1 MPAPPVKRPLPDST
15 RRRLLAAAAATPWV
29 AGGIASAA
37 APPAAAPATRTL
49 RYAFR
54 VAETGMDPAQVGDIY
69 SRTLTAHVFEAL
81 FDWDPLARPVR
92 VRPLTAAS
100 LPAHTA
106 DFRVWTIHLQ
116 PGILFTPDA
125 AFRGQPRELVAQD
138 YVYMLLRHADP
149 ANRSPSWPLV
159 EASFGLV
166 GLAERRAQ
174 ALRLGGRFD
183 YDAPIEGA
191 RALGRHTLQL
201 TLMAPRPRL
210 LEVLAAS
217 DVFGA
222 VAREVVE
229 HYGEQITAH
238 PVGTGPFCLRLWQR
252 SARIVFER
260 NPDYRERR
268 YEAAPAVDDAQGQA
282 LLARLRG
289 RRLPMVDRVEITV
302 AAEEQPRWLAFAG
315 AEADFIE
322 RVPPAYAAP
331 ALPGGRLAPH
341 LARRGV
347 QATVQAEPGATM
359 LIFNMDHELVGGYAP
374 VQVALRRAL
383 ALAMDTPR
391 EIALVLQGRALP
403 AQSPIAPYCSGY
415 DPHFSSE
422 MSRYDPAR
430 AQALLELYGYRD
442 GDGDGWRERP
452 GGRPLVVELAAQPD
466 QISRPYYEMLDRNLR
481 AVGVRLQLKFA
492 DWSENRKAAREG
504 RFMVWTLSDSA
515 AAVPDGQAA
524 LARYASREIGGQNL
538 ARFSLPAFDAIYERL
553 LALPD
558 GPEREALFLQAKRLA
573 VAYMPY
579 KLRSHRIL
587 TDMAQPWLQGYRR
600 PVFGLDW
607 WQWVDV
613 DPTLLKGA
621 SGNPK
626 AG

>member
-1 MPAPPVKRPLPDST
+1 
-15 RRRLLAAAAATPWV
+15 
-29 AGGIASAA
+29 
-37 APPAAAPATRTL
+37 
-49 RYAFR
+49 
-54 VAETGMDPAQVGDIY
+54 MDPAQVGDIY

-81 FDWDPLARPVR
+81 FAWDPLARPVR
-92 VRPLTAAS
+92 IRPLTAAA
-100 LPAHTA
+100 LPEPSA
-106 DFRVWTIHLQ
+106 DFRAWTIRLQ
-116 PGILFTPDA
+116 PGIQFTPDP
-125 AFRGQPRELVAQD
+125 AFRGTPRELVAQD
-138 YVYMLLRHADP
+138 YVYMLQRHADP

-159 EASFGLV
+159 DASFGIV

-174 ALRLGGRFD
+174 ALRPGGRFD
-183 YDAPIEGA
+183 YDAAIEGL
-191 RALGRHTLQL
+191 RAPDRHTLRL
-201 TLMAPRPRL
+201 TLREPRPRL
-210 LEVLAAS
+210 LEMLAAS

-229 HYGEQITAH
+229 HYGEQIGAH

-268 YEAAPAVDDAQGQA
+268 YDALPAADDAEGQA

-331 ALPGGRLAPH
+331 ALPAGRLAPQ

-347 QATVQAEPGATM
+347 QACVQAEPGATM

-374 VQVALRRAL
+374 AQVALRRAL

-391 EIALVLQGRALP
+391 EIALILQGRALP

-415 DPHFSSE
+415 DAHFSSE
-422 MSRYDPAR
+422 MSRHDPAR
-430 AQALLELYGYRD
+430 AQALLDLYGYLDR
-442 GDGDGWRERP
+442 DGDGWRERP
-452 GGRPLVVELAAQPD
+452 DGRPLVVELAAQPD
-466 QISRPYYEMLDRNLR
+466 QISRPYYEMLDRNLK

-538 ARFSLPAFDAIYERL
+538 ARFSLPAFDAVYERL

-558 GPEREALFLQAKRLA
+558 GPERQALFLQAKRLA

-579 KLRSHRIL
+579 KLRTHRIL

-613 DPTLLKGA
+613 DPALREA
-621 SGNPK
+621 AARPV
-626 AG
+626 